1 MFVIKN
7 TVTGR
12 IHREPN
18 KKPWA
23 STEYKSQ
30 AAAKAGITRTL
41 KYYQKAL
48 DNVAECKSRGEK
60 PYTAPLYN
68 AYRDVTEPAL
78 GRQYV
83 NDPDTYQILTSEA
96 YWNTVEMVT
105 RTGTSPY
112 SGKEITV
119 TLNVNDVGT
128 HMDPLCESHYTR

>member
-48 DNVAECKSRGEK
+48 DLS
-60 PYTAPLYN
+60 L
-68 AYRDVTEPAL
+68 
-78 GRQYV
+78 
-83 NDPDTYQILTSEA
+83 IH
-96 YWNTVEMVT
+96 
-105 RTGTSPY
+105 
-112 SGKEITV
+112 I
-119 TLNVNDVGT
+119 
-128 HMDPLCESHYTR
+128 

>member
-48 DNVAECKSRGEK
+48 DNVAECKSRGESPIWL
-60 PYTAPLYN
+60 PYTMHIA
-68 AYRDVTEPAL
+68 
-78 GRQYV
+78 
-83 NDPDTYQILTSEA
+83 TSLSLLWA
-96 YWNTVEMVT
+96 DSM
-105 RTGTSPY
+105 
-112 SGKEITV
+112 
-119 TLNVNDVGT
+119 
-128 HMDPLCESHYTR
+128 

>member
-1 MFVIKN
+1 M
-7 TVTGR
+7 
-12 IHREPN
+12 
-18 KKPWA
+18 
-23 STEYKSQ
+23 
-30 AAAKAGITRTL
+30 
-41 KYYQKAL
+41 
-48 DNVAECKSRGEK
+48 AECKSRGEK
-60 PYTAPLYN
+60 PYMAPLYN

-105 RTGTSPY
+105 RTGRSPY